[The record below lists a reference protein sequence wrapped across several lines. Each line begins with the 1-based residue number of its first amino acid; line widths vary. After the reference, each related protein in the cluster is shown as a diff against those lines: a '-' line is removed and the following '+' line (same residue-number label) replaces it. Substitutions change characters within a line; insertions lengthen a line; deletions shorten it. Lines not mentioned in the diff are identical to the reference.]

1 MDFECDWQCWKE
13 RVSRCG
19 IKQRWFRRIMCVNG
33 CISYMISLIADW
45 TAKFGKAAMDF
56 KAISL
61 QSWIVWTNQVPEPGM
76 GVLMDRG
83 QRQWH
88 TLKVYLSAG
97 LRAAEN
103 VWEEIY
109 GIAKRKTDLKIRKIA
124 DYLENLLAKYGHY
137 WLNGWSIM
145 MTYGIGGEFRLADLN
160 VQLSDWRG
168 VRKERFHGRF
178 VWLKGSPGWP
188 NPIEIMLY
196 WPR

>member
-1 MDFECDWQCWKE
+1 
-13 RVSRCG
+13 
-19 IKQRWFRRIMCVNG
+19 
-33 CISYMISLIADW
+33 
-45 TAKFGKAAMDF
+45 
-56 KAISL
+56 
-61 QSWIVWTNQVPEPGM
+61 M

-188 NPIEIMLY
+188 NLIDIVLY